1 DDGHDIN
8 NAEKTGGI
16 EQGWHKYVGM
26 NGKVIGLD
34 HFGASAPINELF
46 NNFGITAESL
56 VLAVQDLIKR

>member
-1 DDGHDIN
+1 
-8 NAEKTGGI
+8 
-16 EQGWHKYVGM
+16 M